1 MIVANCSI
9 TKYPAHA
16 ALEDPNVDLTDNN
29 LSLAGNGLN
38 VGVSAIRCHRVAI
51 FHLYQF
57 LFTICTD
64 LKQNGCN
71 LLRLLNPA
79 RLLAGNSNDH
89 HDYEQVGLW
98 KTVLYN
104 DLELIVKEAL
114 KIRTFSFPLSVLA

>member
-64 LKQNGCN
+64 LKLNGCN
-71 LLRLLNPA
+71 LLRLLN
-79 RLLAGNSNDH
+79 LAFWQEIPMTIIIMSKLVYGK
-89 HDYEQVGLW
+89 Q
-98 KTVLYN
+98 
-104 DLELIVKEAL
+104 
-114 KIRTFSFPLSVLA
+114 FSITTWN

>member
-64 LKQNGCN
+64 LKLNGCN
-71 LLRLLNPA
+71 LPRLMNPA
-79 RLLAGNSNDH
+79 FWQEIPMTIMIMSKL
-89 HDYEQVGLW
+89 DYGKQ
-98 KTVLYN
+98 
-104 DLELIVKEAL
+104 
-114 KIRTFSFPLSVLA
+114 FSIMTCGTWT